1 MRRALLIVLLAGIA
15 SPALAQVETVSVGPE
30 RAAVVIYRDQPVDTA
45 QLMARSNQ
53 PWERLDRE
61 GLALIVETR
70 TIDLPAGEAVIRFR
84 GVATGIVPQTAAL
97 DGLPAQVIERN
108 TDFDLLSPGSLL
120 DRSVG
125 EVVRVVRT
133 NPVTGEQTIRPAVV
147 RSGASGTVLEIDGR
161 FEALEC
167 SGLTERIIFDR
178 APEGLSDQPVLSVR
192 TRAAT
197 AGRYTV
203 TLAYLATGLQWSAD
217 YVARVR
223 PDGRTL
229 DLTGWITLANFGGT
243 GFPNAPVHV
252 VAGDLNRD
260 GSTAPVDPVERPINR
275 SCWPQDTTTRG
286 APVTIPLASPPP
298 MMRARGGAGDEDG
311 YLDEIVV
318 TGSRIVREE
327 KLVAEQSD
335 LGDYKLYTLPGPT
348 DVAARQTKQVRFL
361 ERENV
366 RFTRLYK
373 AEIVAGYENE
383 AHAPQLVLRL
393 RNQADQGLGVPLPGG
408 GVSLMETPNG
418 ARTLFAGQSRFED
431 RGVGLPVDLPFGEA
445 MGLTVEHSNEPV
457 PTSTDRRREN
467 VTVTVRND
475 KTEAAEVEISP
486 AEWRYRN
493 FRLSNASVRSRIGDG
508 GYPVWNL
515 TLRPGETRVLRYTVE
530 FGG

>member
-1 MRRALLIVLLAGIA
+1 MRRALLIALLAGVA
-15 SPALAQVETVSVGPE
+15 SPALAQVETVSAGPE
-30 RAAVVIYRDQPVDTA
+30 RAAVVIYRDQPIDTA

-70 TIDLPAGEAVIRFR
+70 TVDLPAGEAVIRFR

-97 DGLPAQVIERN
+97 DGLPARVVERN

-133 NPVTGEQTIRPAVV
+133 NPVTGERTIRPAVV
-147 RSGASGTVLEIDGR
+147 RAGPSGTVLEIDGR

-192 TRAAT
+192 TRAET

-243 GFPNAPVHV
+243 SFPNAPVQV

-260 GSTAPVDPVERPINR
+260 DGTVPVDPVERPMNP
-275 SCWPQDTTTRG
+275 SCWPQDTTTHG
-286 APVTIPLASPPP
+286 APVTIPVAMPAP
-298 MMRARGGAGDEDG
+298 MVAARGYADE
-311 YLDEIVV
+311 YSVEEIVV
-318 TGSRIVREE
+318 TGSRLRRED
-327 KLVAEQSD
+327 KRVAEQSD

-348 DVAARQTKQVRFL
+348 DVSARQTKQVRFL

-373 AEIVAGYENE
+373 AEIRADDSEEGPQV
-383 AHAPQLVLRL
+383 PQLVLRL
-393 RNQADQGLGVPLPGG
+393 RNQRDQGLGVALPGG
-408 GVSLMETPNG
+408 GVSLMETPGG

-431 RGVGLPVDLPFGEA
+431 RGIGLPVDLPFGDA
-445 MGLTVEHSNEPV
+445 MGLTVERSAEESPV
-457 PTSTDRRREN
+457 GDRARY
-467 VTVTVRND
+467 VVAVTVRND
-475 KTEAAEVEISP
+475 KTEAVEVELSP
-486 AEWRYRN
+486 AEWGFRN
-493 FRLSNASVRSRIGDG
+493 FRLSNASLRSRIGDG

-515 TLRPGETRVLRYTVE
+515 SLRPGETRVLRYTVE
-530 FGG
+530 YGG

>member
-1 MRRALLIVLLAGIA
+1 MRRALLIALLAGVA
-15 SPALAQVETVSVGPE
+15 SPALAQVETVSAGPE

-97 DGLPAQVIERN
+97 DGLPAQVVERN

-125 EVVRVVRT
+125 EVVRVFRT
-133 NPVTGEQTIRPAVV
+133 NPVTGEQTIRSAVI

-260 GSTAPVDPVERPINR
+260 DGTAPVDPVERPVSR
-275 SCWPQDTTTRG
+275 SCWPQDTTTHG
-286 APVTIPLASPPP
+286 APATIPVLAPAP
-298 MMRARGGAGDEDG
+298 MMRARAGGDEDG
-311 YLDEIVV
+311 YLEEIVV
-318 TGSRIVREE
+318 TGSRIVREN

-373 AEIVAGYENE
+373 AEIWAGGSEDGPQ
-383 AHAPQLVLRL
+383 APQLVLRL
-393 RNQADQGLGVPLPGG
+393 RNQRDQGLGVALPGG
-408 GVSLMETPNG
+408 GVSLMETPGG

-431 RGVGLPVDLPFGEA
+431 RGIGLPVDLPFGDA
-445 MGLTVEHSNEPV
+445 MGLTVEHSAEGEPV
-457 PTSTDRRREN
+457 GDRDRY
-467 VTVTVRND
+467 VVAVTVRND
-475 KTEAAEVEISP
+475 KTEAAEVELSP
-486 AEWRYRN
+486 AEWRFRN

-515 TLRPGETRVLRYTVE
+515 RLRPGETRTLRYTVE
-530 FGG
+530 YGG